1 MYSVAWYLKKESFQR
16 SEQVRME
23 YVMVA
28 ITVAFAAT
36 DSYNYIWDAY
46 ILADASH
53 LNHTGFSTDQ
63 I

>member
-1 MYSVAWYLKKESFQR
+1 MAYI
-16 SEQVRME
+16 
-23 YVMVA
+23 MVA
-28 ITVAFAAT
+28 ITVAVGAS

-53 LNHTGFSTDQ
+53 LNHTGFSIDQ